1 MAEEAKELSDIYTI
15 TIDGQEREI
24 KATYGL
30 LQKVCMRFN
39 NFDQVIHLADDF
51 TVLSDI
57 ANEFLAERD
66 EKGRRLDPDR
76 DYTINLDIEE
86 GNKFNDWMVAH
97 IIDFF
102 ISRSRALPQ
111 TNKQLQRLVDILE
124 EQAKQVQTLAKESKQ
139 PSNG

>member
-1 MAEEAKELSDIYTI
+1 MAEETEELSDIYRI

-30 LQKVCMRFN
+30 LQKVCTRFN

-51 TVLSDI
+51 TVLTDI
-57 ANEFLAERD
+57 ANEFLAERND
-66 EKGRRLDPDR
+66 KGLRVDPER
-76 DYTINLDIEE
+76 DYTIDLDVEE

-102 ISRSRALPQ
+102 ISRSQALPQ
-111 TNKQLQRLVDILE
+111 TNKQLKRLAEILE
-124 EQAKQVQTLAKESKQ
+124 DQAKQLQTIDSESKQ

>member
-30 LQKVCMRFN
+30 LQKVCMKFN

-51 TVLSDI
+51 TVLSDV

-124 EQAKQVQTLAKESKQ
+124 EQSKQLQTIDKESKQ

>member
-1 MAEEAKELSDIYTI
+1 MAEETEELSDIYRI

-30 LQKVCMRFN
+30 LQKVCTRFN

-51 TVLSDI
+51 TVLTDI
-57 ANEFLAERD
+57 ANEFLAERND
-66 EKGRRLDPDR
+66 KGLRVDPER
-76 DYTINLDIEE
+76 DYTIDLDVEE

-102 ISRSRALPQ
+102 ISRSQALPQ
-111 TNKQLQRLVDILE
+111 TNKQLKRLAEILE
-124 EQAKQVQTLAKESKQ
+124 EQAKQLQTIDSESKQ